1 MRRRTFVG
9 VLAAS
14 GVSLAGCFGGGAPGS
29 GEDTPNAGGTAG
41 DGSSGGEDGTD
52 TTDTE
57 TGENRTKTLRNHP
70 AAAKID
76 SEPRIGP
83 AVGDADGVIIEF
95 ADPSCPSCARFE
107 QRTYP
112 KIKSQLVE
120 TGRVAFVYREYP
132 NVYPWG
138 EAASQALEGTFA
150 QEASAFWGLKSYY
163 YANSDAFTEDNV
175 LGKTETHL
183 NENTNVD
190 GRAVVNGVENGEF
203 EAMVQQDV
211 DTANDAGVGGTPAFF
226 LFRSGSFVT
235 KITGPQAYSVFKN
248 SLGY

>member
-14 GVSLAGCFGGGAPGS
+14 GVPLAGCFGGGAPS
-29 GEDTPNAGGTAG
+29 TGEDTPDAG
-41 DGSSGGEDGTD
+41 DGSSGGADGTD

-57 TGENRTKTLRNHP
+57 TGDNETKTLKNHP
-70 AAAKID
+70 AAARID

-83 AVGDADGVIIEF
+83 ALGDAAGVIIEF

-107 QRTYP
+107 RKTFP
-112 KIKSQLVE
+112 KIDSRLVE
-120 TGRVAFVYREYP
+120 TGRVAFIYREYP

-175 LGKTETHL
+175 LGKTETYL

-190 GRAVVNGVENGEF
+190 GSAVVNGVDNGEF
-203 EAMVQQDV
+203 EAMVQQDI
-211 DTANDAGVGGTPAFF
+211 DTANEAGVSGTPAFF

-235 KITGPQAYSVFKN
+235 EITGPQAYSVFKN
-248 SLGY
+248 ALGV